1 MKIKFI
7 KNNTNNNKRFL
18 IRFVTSYSILLIIVL
33 IMGMF
38 LYQYGITDA
47 TNNLH
52 KQNKAVLDNSV
63 SDMDE
68 SLKLIQSLSTQIA
81 NDSNIRKVLQ
91 YDSKSMDFYHDAKEA
106 MNFLTDFIPLENA
119 LPIDE
124 NCGYY
129 IYLPKLDYLMSS
141 SMLTDTWYYYKHY
154 KAYND
159 NETIYDDWKTMLSSY
174 NNFFQLL
181 SNESYKENGF
191 TPYIYKTPVQTA
203 LSTNKPL
210 GIICFEINRNKL
222 NNIFSNLDFFRSGFL
237 YVTDTDN
244 NEVFRITSDHSPE
257 LTEDLLNNIIT
268 SMQENPNQEYK
279 ELKLEK
285 DTVVV
290 TTSVSQVNQWRY
302 YLVQP
307 ADLVFHDLG
316 TYQNTY
322 ILIIILTLLFCLIM
336 IFILSK
342 KNIKPI
348 IAIDTELQDSL
359 KEKKNL
365 KQELEEQ
372 RPIIYNSYMARIMKG
387 LISNQEEYNKISEF
401 LDLKIG
407 DFRYSVLYACIYQDQ
422 LEIYVEDQTNNADA
436 EWNQKQYKDLIR
448 TYFYKYFGDDIL
460 IYESEVNAFA
470 IMLPSPMD
478 EPIEESIANVESSF
492 IELHN
497 SLMKEHSIWIYGG
510 LGNRNSYAPYLWK
523 SYQQAIQAAS
533 YVREGNVF
541 QSYRDIKRDKTSY
554 YYPFE
559 MAQQLSN
566 FITTGNTKQVQEIF
580 HLIRWE
586 NFECRSLPITVVKW
600 LLSDIRNTLLK
611 VRFQVSVSDENR
623 EVIESIES
631 SFQDNKTI
639 SVLED
644 IALNLCSLFE
654 PKADGNKLIHTIK
667 AYIKE
672 NYKDSSLSLKKI
684 SDEFDISESYF
695 SYLFKAETKQNFS
708 EYLELIRMTQ
718 AMNLLKTTD
727 INVSDL
733 YLETGY
739 NNANSF
745 RRAFK
750 KVHGVAPKTI
760 RDSMS
765 DHNNE

>member
-1 MKIKFI
+1 MKIKFNE
-7 KNNTNNNKRFL
+7 NNTNKNKRFL
-18 IRFVTSYSILLIIVL
+18 MRFVTSYSILLIFVL

-38 LYQYGITDA
+38 LYEYGITDA

-63 SDMDE
+63 EDLDNA
-68 SLKLIQSLSTQIA
+68 LNLIQSLSTQIA
-81 NDSNIRKVLQ
+81 NDSNIRNVLR

-106 MNFLTDFIPLENA
+106 MNFLTDFYPLGLT

-124 NCGYY
+124 YY
-129 IYLPKLDYLMSS
+129 IYLPKLDSFMSS
-141 SMLTDTWYYYKHY
+141 SILTNTWYYYKHY
-154 KAYND
+154 KAYD
-159 NETIYDDWKTMLSSY
+159 DIASTYDDWKSMLSSY
-174 NNFFQLL
+174 NNTFQLL
-181 SNESYKENGF
+181 SNESYGNNGSVSF
-191 TPYIYKTPVQTA
+191 TYKTPIQTA
-203 LSTNKPL
+203 LSINKPL
-210 GIICFEINRNKL
+210 GILYFEINRNEL
-222 NNIFSNLDFFRSGFL
+222 FNIFSNLDFFKSGFL

-257 LTEDLLNNIIT
+257 LTADLLNNIIT
-268 SMQENPNQEYK
+268 SMDENPDQKYK
-279 ELKLEK
+279 ELKLGK
-285 DTVVV
+285 DSVVV
-290 TTSVSQVNQWRY
+290 TTSVSQVNQLRWKY

-348 IAIDTELQDSL
+348 IAINTELQDSL
-359 KEKKNL
+359 KEKRNL

-387 LISNQEEYNKISEF
+387 LISNQEEYDKISEF

-407 DFRYSVLYACIYQDQ
+407 DYRYSVLYACIYQDQ

-470 IMLPSPMD
+470 IMLPSPME

-497 SLMKEHSIWIYGG
+497 SLMEEHSIWIYGG

-623 EVIESIES
+623 EAIESIES

-654 PKADGNKLIHTIK
+654 PKANGNKLIHTIK

-684 SDEFDISESYF
+684 SDEFNISESYF

>member
-1 MKIKFI
+1 
-7 KNNTNNNKRFL
+7 
-18 IRFVTSYSILLIIVL
+18 
-33 IMGMF
+33 MGMF

-63 SDMDE
+63 SDMDN
-68 SLKLIQSLSTQIA
+68 SLKLMQALSTQIA
-81 NDSNIRKVLQ
+81 NDPNIRKVLQ
-91 YDSKSMDFYHDAKEA
+91 YDSRSMDFYHDAKEA
-106 MNFLTDFIPLENA
+106 MNFLTDFIPLGKT
-119 LPIDE
+119 LPLDE
-124 NCGYY
+124 YY

-154 KAYND
+154 KAYK
-159 NETIYDDWKTMLSSY
+159 EASYDDWKTMLSSY
-174 NNFFQLL
+174 NNVFQFLP
-181 SNESYKENGF
+181 NENYIENDI

-203 LSTNKPL
+203 LSINKPL
-210 GIICFEINRNKL
+210 GIVCFEINRNKL
-222 NNIFSNLDFFRSGFL
+222 NGLFSNLDFFRSGFL

-244 NEVFRITSDHSPE
+244 NEVFHITSDHSPE

-268 SMQENPNQEYK
+268 SMDENPNQEYK
-279 ELKLEK
+279 ELTLGK
-285 DTVVV
+285 DSVVV
-290 TTSVSQVNQWRY
+290 TTSISHENQWRY

-322 ILIIILTLLFCLIM
+322 VFIIILTLLFCLIM

-342 KNIKPI
+342 RNVKPI
-348 IAIDTELQDSL
+348 IAINSELQDSL
-359 KEKKNL
+359 NEKSNL

-387 LISNQEEYNKISEF
+387 LISNQEEYDKISEF

-407 DFRYSVLYACIYQDQ
+407 DYRYSVLYACLYQDQ
-422 LEIYVEDQTNNADA
+422 LEVYVEEQTNNTDA
-436 EWNQKQYKDLIR
+436 GWNQKLYKDLIR
-448 TYFYKYFGDDIL
+448 KYFYQYFGDDIL

-478 EPIEESIANVESSF
+478 QPIEESIADVESTF
-492 IELHN
+492 LELHN
-497 SLMKEHSIWIYGG
+497 SLMEDHSIWIYGG

-559 MAQQLSN
+559 MAQQLLN
-566 FITTGNTKQVQEIF
+566 FITSGNTKQVQEIF

-611 VRFQVSVSDENR
+611 VRFQISVSDTNHDA
-623 EVIESIES
+623 IESIDLSLQE
-631 SFQDNKTI
+631 NKSI
-639 SVLED
+639 SILED

-667 AYIKE
+667 EYIKE

-684 SDEFDISESYF
+684 SDEFNISESYF

-760 RDSMS
+760 RDTMS
-765 DHNNE
+765 SHNDE